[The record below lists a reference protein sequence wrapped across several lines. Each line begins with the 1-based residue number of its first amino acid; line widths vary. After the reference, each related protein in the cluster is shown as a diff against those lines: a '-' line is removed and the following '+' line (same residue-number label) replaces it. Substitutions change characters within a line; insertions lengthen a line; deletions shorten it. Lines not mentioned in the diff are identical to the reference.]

1 MSDQTPASAEAA
13 DTKAT
18 DDFAGDPVF
27 FRRIV
32 EKTGDLVVVHQ
43 SGTLL
48 YVNPTL
54 ATCLGYE
61 SPSDL
66 IGKPLAL
73 ILHPEDIPRE
83 NRRIRVMLATNE
95 NSPLYTY
102 RLQKRDGATLTVEV
116 ASAPAPHPSGVTII
130 SLGRDIT
137 TRVETEA
144 RAYQANLMN
153 SMGTLA
159 AGVAH
164 EINNPL
170 AYVTLNIALLTKKLE
185 DLADQAQ
192 SQNDEATAV
201 AVREMLGF
209 CTEARDG
216 TKRVANIVR
225 DFRVFSSANQE
236 ERHHVDV
243 RRVLDAS
250 IKVADN
256 EIRHRARLVRV
267 YGDVPLVYANEA
279 RLGQVFLNLLV
290 NALQALPEGTVATNE
305 IRVVTLTHK
314 VSGSALVEIRDNGPG
329 IAPEI
334 QNRVFE
340 PFFTTKPV
348 GVGSGLGLSICRSI
362 VTAHGGRIE
371 IESEPSKGTVVRVT
385 LLPAEAAD
393 AISSSRSSHAARTLT
408 RHAPRLSVLVIDDEP
423 ALLSAIVRELERN
436 HDVDGFTSFSSAL
449 RALRDKLFDVV
460 LCDVMMPGVSGFDI
474 HRALCEC
481 MPEASERIVYMTGGA
496 FTQDARH
503 FLSQVPN
510 RCLEKPF
517 QPSDLQEIVGAV
529 PQRPRP
535 PVPRDETKT
544 GL

>member
-1 MSDQTPASAEAA
+1 MSDQTPASAETAEP
-13 DTKAT
+13 KAIET
-18 DDFAGDPVF
+18 VAGDPGF

-32 EKTGDLVVVHQ
+32 ERTGDLVVVHQ
-43 SGTLL
+43 SGT
-48 YVNPTL
+48 TL
-54 ATCLGYE
+54 ATCLGYD
-61 SPSDL
+61 SPDDL

-116 ASAPAPHPSGVTII
+116 ASAPAPHHAGVTII

-185 DLADQAQ
+185 DLAEQAETQ
-192 SQNDEATAV
+192 GDESTALS
-201 AVREMLGF
+201 AREMLGF

-236 ERHHVDV
+236 ERHPVDV
-243 RRVLDAS
+243 RRILDAS

-290 NALQALPEGTVATNE
+290 NALQALPDTVTTNE

-329 IAPEI
+329 IPPEI

-371 IESEPSKGTVVRVT
+371 IESEAGKGTVVRVT
-385 LLPAEAAD
+385 LLPSEGVD
-393 AISSSRSSHAARTLT
+393 SISSSRPSRTLT
-408 RHAPRLSVLVIDDEP
+408 PHAPRLSVLVIDDEA

-436 HDVDGFTSFSSAL
+436 HDVDGFTSFTSAM
-449 RALRDKLFDVV
+449 RALRDKPYDVV

-496 FTQDARH
+496 FTHDART

-517 QPSDLQEIVGAV
+517 QPSDLQELVSAV
-529 PQRPRP
+529 PPRP
-535 PVPRDETKT
+535 AHAKQTETAERT
-544 GL
+544 